1 MIKLLFFLVG
11 GSVILASVAFWLAQQ
26 PALLPA
32 NLPANPAVG
41 KTTEPSGVSL
51 AAVETVSETVSETAS
66 EAASIDSLTRPPTR
80 QTFTNGAYQLEIAAK
95 DSWRSPSAVGK
106 LYKNGKLLWQKD
118 LPHQYGPR
126 FSLVSP
132 SGQVVLFDEY
142 INVASLYAI
151 ALISPTGR
159 TTRQYS
165 FDDIKQA
172 LPDVAPADFTRQ
184 AASGWWISSLPTL
197 AAAGNLARV
206 ETGGTTLELDLA
218 TGELSRSDNR

>member
-26 PALLPA
+26 PALLPT
-32 NLPANPAVG
+32 NLAAG
-41 KTTEPSGVSL
+41 ETAEPNGVSP
-51 AAVETVSETVSETAS
+51 AAVETVSETAS
-66 EAASIDSLTRPPTR
+66 LDRLTRPPTR
-80 QTFTNGAYQLEIAAK
+80 QTFTNGAYQLEITAK
-95 DSWRSPSAVGK
+95 DSWRSPSAIGK
-106 LYKNGKLLWQKD
+106 LYKNGTLLWQKD

-132 SGQVVLFDEY
+132 SGQVILFDEY
-142 INVASLYAI
+142 INVASPYAI
-151 ALISPTGR
+151 ALVSSTGE

-197 AAAGNLARV
+197 DAADNLARV

-218 TGELSRSDNR
+218 TGELSRSDNL

>member
-32 NLPANPAVG
+32 NLPANLTAG
-41 KTTEPSGVSL
+41 ETGEPNGVSP
-51 AAVETVSETVSETAS
+51 AAGETVSATASETAS
-66 EAASIDSLTRPPTR
+66 SDSLTRPPTR

-106 LYKNGKLLWQKD
+106 LYKNGTLLWQKD

-172 LPDVAPADFTRQ
+172 LPDLAPADFTRQ

-197 AAAGNLARV
+197 AAADSLARV